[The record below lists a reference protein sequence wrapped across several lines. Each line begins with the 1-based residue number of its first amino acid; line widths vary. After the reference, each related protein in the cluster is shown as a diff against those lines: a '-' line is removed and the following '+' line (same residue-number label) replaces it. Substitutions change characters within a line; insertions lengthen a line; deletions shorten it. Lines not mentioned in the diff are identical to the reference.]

1 MNINY
6 KYLYI
11 KKILNDNK
19 KIYLNINNKKK
30 YIKNKNKL
38 ITIENYLKKG
48 GSDKKSLLKN
58 LHKKTLSSIKKNSPV
73 NQISAIEKELKKRK
87 EKEEKKNLN
96 EIEKKISKL
105 NL

>member
-30 YIKNKNKL
+30 YVKNNNKL
-38 ITIENYLKKG
+38 ITIDNYL
-48 GSDKKSLLKN
+48 
-58 LHKKTLSSIKKNSPV
+58 
-73 NQISAIEKELKKRK
+73 RK
-87 EKEEKKNLN
+87 EGL
-96 EIEKKISKL
+96 IKIHY
-105 NL
+105 